1 MYSIIKISLRH
12 TKGVVPRIDAP
23 RGGLLFL
30 KGALMGMC
38 DIIPGVSGG
47 TIALI
52 TGIYER
58 LVSAIGSISAV
69 PLTAL
74 LRGRREEAAAA
85 VDRIDPVFLGILLA
99 GIGIGLLA
107 MSRIVLS
114 VLQTS
119 PAETYAFFFGLIIA
133 SSVLIS
139 YRIEKADAAIA
150 VLWVGFGLV
159 VGYAIGGLDQA
170 ALGHSLPVL
179 FVTGFI
185 ALCAMI
191 LPGISGAYI
200 TLLMNQYE
208 FLLAAIASLDI
219 VPLIVYMAGGTAGI
233 LSMSRALKILLRT
246 YHTQALGFLTGL
258 MLGSTRLVYDQIV
271 NAGGTMSSTLAF
283 GAAGVLLI
291 ALIELALRRF
301 PP

>member
-1 MYSIIKISLRH
+1 
-12 TKGVVPRIDAP
+12 
-23 RGGLLFL
+23 
-30 KGALMGMC
+30 MGMC

-58 LVSAIGSISAV
+58 LITAIGSISAV

-74 LRGRREEAAAA
+74 IRGRREEAAEA
-85 VDRIDPVFLGILLA
+85 VNRIDPVFLGVLLA
-99 GIGIGLLA
+99 GIGLGLLA
-107 MSRIVLS
+107 MSQVILT

-133 SSVLIS
+133 SSVLIY
-139 YRIEKADAAIA
+139 YRIEQADAVIA
-150 VLWVGFGLV
+150 AVWVGLGLA
-159 VGYAIGGLDQA
+159 VGYGIGGLDQS

-179 FVTGFI
+179 FITGFI

-208 FLLAAIASLDI
+208 YLLAAISGLHL
-219 VPLIVYMAGGTAGI
+219 VPLIVYMTGGVAGI
-233 LSMSRALKILLRT
+233 LSMSRILKLMLRR
-246 YHTQALGFLTGL
+246 YHTQSLAFLTGL
-258 MLGSTRLVYDQIV
+258 MLGSTRMVYDQIIA
-271 NAGGTMSSTLAF
+271 AGGTLSSVVLF
-283 GAAGVLLI
+283 GAAGILII
-291 ALIELALRRF
+291 ALMELALRRF
-301 PP
+301 PAGGDRSV

>member
-1 MYSIIKISLRH
+1 
-12 TKGVVPRIDAP
+12 
-23 RGGLLFL
+23 
-30 KGALMGMC
+30 MGMC

-58 LVSAIGSISAV
+58 LITAIGSISAV

-74 LRGRREEAAAA
+74 IRGRRAEAAEA
-85 VDRIDPVFLGILLA
+85 VSRMDPVFLGILLA
-99 GIGIGLLA
+99 GIGLGLLA
-107 MSRIVLS
+107 MSRIILS
-114 VLQTS
+114 VLQNS

-133 SSVLIS
+133 SSVLIY
-139 YRIEKADAAIA
+139 YRIEQADAVLAA
-150 VLWVGFGLV
+150 VWVGLGLAA
-159 VGYAIGGLDQA
+159 GYGIGGLDQS

-208 FLLAAIASLDI
+208 FLLAAIAGFDL
-219 VPLIVYMAGGTAGI
+219 VPLAVYMIGGITG
-233 LSMSRALKILLRT
+233 LLCMSRILKSMLRR
-246 YHTQALGFLTGL
+246 YHTQSLAFLTGL
-258 MLGSTRLVYDQIV
+258 MLGSTRMVYDQIV
-271 NAGGTMSSTLAF
+271 AAGGTPVAVMGFA
-283 GAAGVLLI
+283 AAGILLI
-291 ALIELALRRF
+291 ALMELALRRF
-301 PP
+301 PAGE